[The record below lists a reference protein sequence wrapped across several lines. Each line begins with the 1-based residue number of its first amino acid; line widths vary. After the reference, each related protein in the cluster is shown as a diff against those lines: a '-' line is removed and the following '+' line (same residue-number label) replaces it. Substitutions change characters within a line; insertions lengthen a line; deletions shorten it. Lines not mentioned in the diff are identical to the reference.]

1 VVLWVW
7 FSLYFAQ
14 PFFFPRHRCRGC
26 CVLFPSLFPIAVV
39 FFFLAHLL
47 LNIFASRS
55 LVACVLFLAVVFK
68 IIFITFFFF
77 WERILV
83 SSFFLVCGRRWFR
96 DLRACV
102 RVCVGGR
109 TGVFLFSFVLVFC
122 LSLFC
127 VCASLCVCVCVCAGG
142 EEVLVTLRISFVFF
156 LGSF

>member
-1 VVLWVW
+1 MVLWVW

-14 PFFFPRHRCRGC
+14 PFFFPRHRCRCC

-77 WERILV
+77 LERILV
-83 SSFFLVCGRRWFR
+83 SSFFLFVGGGGFVICV
-96 DLRACV
+96 RACV
-102 RVCVGGR
+102 WASGDGR
-109 TGVFLFSFVLVFC
+109 AFSCFPLFWFSVFLCFVFVLVC
-122 LSLFC
+122 
-127 VCASLCVCVCVCAGG
+127 LCVFVWEGKKCW
-142 EEVLVTLRISFVFF
+142 LR
-156 LGSF
+156 